1 MGSKIRGRRRQ
12 RGITLIA
19 VSLTILLASVPALAA
34 QATTVPAVSGDQ
46 NGSLPVGPPG
56 GDPAAKPDGVISDP
70 PAEPDGAVSGDQS
83 GSQPE
88 PPSELG
94 VCDHAPGEFL
104 VGYDSEEAMRGASQE
119 NVVNT
124 LDSILVQHVVYDEI
138 KNEPDPTMRSA
149 AEEAKRQELE
159 ARPGVNYVEYNCSA
173 AAEAQQ
179 FAPPVADCGEC
190 GANIGRAAA
199 QIIGGSEDADGKT
212 AYEVALQAARSADEG
227 NIALAAENGEEDIGV
242 AGTGE
247 EYVDVAGTGE
257 EDTGDAEATETEEET
272 TTDGNT
278 SRDTDEE
285 TVKSAVASGESRVN
299 SPLLALGGG
308 VLLVTGVF
316 LARRVFGA

>member
-12 RGITLIA
+12 SGIMLIA
-19 VSLTILLASVPALAA
+19 VSLVMLLASVPALAT
-34 QATTVPAVSGDQ
+34 QTPTVPAVSGDQ

-56 GDPAAKPDGVISDP
+56 DP
-70 PAEPDGAVSGDQS
+70 PAEPDGTVSGDQS

-138 KNEPDPTMRSA
+138 KNEPDPTIRSA

-212 AYEVALQAARSADEG
+212 AYEVALEAARSVDEG
-227 NIALAAENGEEDIGV
+227 NVALAAENGEEDIGA

-257 EDTGDAEATETEEET
+257 EDTGDVEATETEEETEEET
-272 TTDGNT
+272 TTDGYT
-278 SRDTDEE
+278 SRDNGEE
-285 TVKSAVASGESRVN
+285 TVNSAVASGVSRVN

-316 LARRVFGA
+316 LARRIFGA

>member
-1 MGSKIRGRRRQ
+1 MGSRIRERRRQ
-12 RGITLIA
+12 SGIMLIA
-19 VSLTILLASVPALAA
+19 VSLVMLLASVPTLAA
-34 QATTVPAVSGDQ
+34 QTPHVPAVSGDQ
-46 NGSLPVGPPG
+46 DGSLPVEPPG
-56 GDPAAKPDGVISDP
+56 DP

-104 VGYDSEEAMRGASQE
+104 VGYDSEEAMRAASQE

-124 LDSILVQHVVYDEI
+124 LYSILVQHVVYDEI
-138 KNEPDPTMRSA
+138 RNAPDPAVRSA

-212 AYEVALQAARSADEG
+212 AYEVALQAARSVDEG
-227 NIALAAENGEEDIGV
+227 NVALAAENGEEDIGV

-247 EYVDVAGTGE
+247 EDTGAAGTGE
-257 EDTGDAEATETEEET
+257 EDTGDTEEATDDRGEARETEEET
-272 TTDGNT
+272 IAGGNT
-278 SRDTDEE
+278 SRDTGEE
-285 TVKSAVASGESRVN
+285 AVKGAVASGGSRVN

-316 LARRVFGA
+316 LVRKVFGA

>member
-1 MGSKIRGRRRQ
+1 
-12 RGITLIA
+12 
-19 VSLTILLASVPALAA
+19 
-34 QATTVPAVSGDQ
+34 
-46 NGSLPVGPPG
+46 
-56 GDPAAKPDGVISDP
+56 
-70 PAEPDGAVSGDQS
+70 
-83 GSQPE
+83 
-88 PPSELG
+88 LG

-104 VGYDSEEAMRGASQE
+104 VGYDSEEAMRAASQE

-124 LDSILVQHVVYDEI
+124 LYSILVQHVVYDEI
-138 KNEPDPTMRSA
+138 RNAPDPAVRSA

-212 AYEVALQAARSADEG
+212 AYEVALQAARSVDEG
-227 NIALAAENGEEDIGV
+227 NVALAAENGEEDIGV

-247 EYVDVAGTGE
+247 EDTGAAGTGE
-257 EDTGDAEATETEEET
+257 EDTGDTEEATDDRGEARETEEET
-272 TTDGNT
+272 IAGGNT
-278 SRDTDEE
+278 SRDTGEE
-285 TVKSAVASGESRVN
+285 AVNGAVASGESRVN

-316 LARRVFGA
+316 LVRKVFGA